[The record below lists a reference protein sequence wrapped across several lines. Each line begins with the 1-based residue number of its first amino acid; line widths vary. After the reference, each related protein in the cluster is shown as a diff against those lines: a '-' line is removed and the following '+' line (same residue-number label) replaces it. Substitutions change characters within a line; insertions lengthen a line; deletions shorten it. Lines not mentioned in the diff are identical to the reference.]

1 MQQTIQRSK
10 FEQFYIFRYSPD
22 RLYRMTIA
30 LIKFLAKFPCPTCFT
45 LKVEIH
51 EMGTMKDKKRRS
63 KLRIDD
69 DGRRKIVEKARKR
82 IFKEG
87 RPLTSKHVKDI
98 LNTNGSLIAVR
109 NAYSN
114 VPDDSFN
121 FHSLFVP
128 DLLHEFELGVWKAI
142 FTHLM
147 RILVAQGGNA
157 VTELNKRYR
166 AIPTFGQSTIRRFS
180 NDASSMR
187 KLAARDFEDLL
198 QCALPVFEGL
208 LPSPHNERVLDL
220 LFALVE
226 WHAYAKLR
234 LHTDTTLKLFEKST
248 VDFGRQVHL
257 FKRTTCE
264 AYSTKELPQEIA
276 ARGRRKAAL
285 AKKGHIP
292 RNQTQEETG
301 ETSKTKTLNIN
312 TYKFHAIGHY
322 PASIKQYGTTDSHST
337 QIVS

>member
-1 MQQTIQRSK
+1 M
-10 FEQFYIFRYSPD
+10 D
-22 RLYRMTIA
+22 RDEDDRVHTEELTRVA
-30 LIKFLAKFPCPTCFT
+30 LLDQPPPPP
-45 LKVEIH
+45 
-51 EMGTMKDKKRRS
+51 GS
-63 KLRIDD
+63 
-69 DGRRKIVEKARKR
+69 KR
-82 IFKEG
+82 IRRAPTIPDGYIPSQAMPASIAAQFMMNVTDELDTCTPEPVNQPRFRQPSTTEPDQFGLSRVYPDDPETPPEG
-87 RPLTSKHVKDI
+87 PSSDQGKADDNLTS
-98 LNTNGSLIAVR
+98 A
-109 NAYSN
+109 A
-114 VPDDSFN
+114 
-121 FHSLFVP
+121 
-128 DLLHEFELGVWKAI
+128 
-142 FTHLM
+142 
-147 RILVAQGGNA
+147 
-157 VTELNKRYR
+157 
-166 AIPTFGQSTIRRFS
+166 
-180 NDASSMR
+180 SMR

-248 VDFGRQVHL
+248 VDLGRQVRL

-264 AYSTKELPQEIA
+264 AYNTKELPQEIA

-292 RNQTQEETG
+292 RKQTQEETG

-337 QIVS
+337 QIVSRDQLSMP